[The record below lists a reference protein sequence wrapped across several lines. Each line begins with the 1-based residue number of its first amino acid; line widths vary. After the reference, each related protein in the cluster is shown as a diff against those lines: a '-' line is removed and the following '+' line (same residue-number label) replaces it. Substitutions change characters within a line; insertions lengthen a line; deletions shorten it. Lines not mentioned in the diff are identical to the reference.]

1 MSLSYDTYE
10 VPFSAVFVAKRRSGK
25 TILAEYIVNKLLD
38 HDRID
43 VVYIFSKTCVF
54 PHNWA
59 TINPKYKICDLNF
72 KLIYQIMEYQR
83 NQVINKKNKKNN
95 DKNNKIEQV
104 CFVFDDIIDSREDG
118 RQGLFQLICLLEDLF
133 TTGRHINISV
143 MVLHQYIK
151 HVITPS
157 IRGNIDYMYISSN
170 ADEVLKYIKD
180 LVIYKGNKDEFIE
193 YINNNTNDNKFVVF
207 DNVSK
212 NNQNRW
218 YIIKADINYL
228 ETKKLKK

>member
-1 MSLSYDTYE
+1 MSLTFDTYE
-10 VPFSAVFVAKRRSGK
+10 VPFSAVFIAKRRSGK
-25 TILAEYIVNKLLD
+25 SILAEYIVNKLLD
-38 HDRID
+38 HDKID
-43 VVYIFSKTCVF
+43 IVYIFSKTCIF

-59 TINPKYKICDLNF
+59 SINPKYKVCELDFN
-72 KLIYQIMEYQR
+72 LIYKIMEFQR
-83 NQVINKKNKKNN
+83 DQIINKNKKNN
-95 DKNNKIEQV
+95 KNKNKKIEQV
-104 CFVFDDIIDSREDG
+104 CFVFDDILDSREDG
-118 RQGLFQLICLLEDLF
+118 QKGLNNLVKLLEDLF

-180 LVIYKGNKDEFIE
+180 LVIYKGTKDEFVE
-193 YINNNTNDNKFVVF
+193 YINKNTNDNKFVVF

-212 NNQNRW
+212 NNDNRW
-218 YIIKADINYL
+218 YIMKADIDYL
-228 ETKKLKK
+228 ESKKLKK